1 MAKFRARRL
10 KRRGREAARGE
21 GGVPQRGSRVGGPVE
36 APQAER
42 PERGGGPPRLREEGW
57 KGWDE
62 YAAFYDWEN
71 AQTLD
76 RRDVRFWQSMAR
88 RAKGPVLELGCGTGR
103 IAIPVARTGV
113 HVVGVDRSEEML
125 GRARRR
131 SKRTR
136 LSGRI
141 SWVRADIR
149 SLPFQEPAPFDL
161 VMAPYGILQSLVR
174 ESDLKAALGS
184 VARVLAPGGVFGL
197 DLVPDLPVWKEYR
210 NHVRFRGSRRG
221 GKSRVTLVESVRQ
234 DRARRLTIFDQE
246 YIETRGRARRTSTFS
261 LVFRTLSVPQMQS
274 RLERAG
280 FAVRAVLGDY
290 GGKPWDPRADVWLIL
305 AEKC

>member
-1 MAKFRARRL
+1 MPKAKSPKPKANRQ
-10 KRRGREAARGE
+10 GW
-21 GGVPQRGSRVGGPVE
+21 
-36 APQAER
+36 
-42 PERGGGPPRLREEGW
+42 EGW
-57 KGWDE
+57 DQ
-62 YAAFYDWEN
+62 YADFYDWEN
-71 AQTLD
+71 ALTLD
-76 RRDVRFWQSMAR
+76 RRDVKFWQGMAR

-113 HVVGVDRSEEML
+113 HVVGVDRSDDML
-125 GRARRR
+125 AHARRR
-131 SKRTR
+131 SRRAR
-136 LSGRI
+136 LAASI

-184 VARVLAPGGVFGL
+184 VARLLAPGGVFGV

-246 YIETRGRARRTSTFS
+246 YIERRGRARRSHKFS

-280 FAVRAVLGDY
+280 FRVRAVLGDY
-290 GGKPWDPRADVWLIL
+290 GGHPWDPCADVWLIL
-305 AEKC
+305 AEKR